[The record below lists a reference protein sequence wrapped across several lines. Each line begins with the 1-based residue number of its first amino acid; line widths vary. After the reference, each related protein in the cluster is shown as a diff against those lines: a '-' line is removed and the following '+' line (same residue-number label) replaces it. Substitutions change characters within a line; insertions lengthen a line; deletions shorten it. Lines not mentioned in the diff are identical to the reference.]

1 MTMTGRMFLT
11 AAVSGLLA
19 LPALAQTSVPGKV
32 FVAEVSGG
40 ITFIRAG
47 TVVDLKKGSS
57 LAVEGARIET
67 AAPASAIFVFSNG
80 TSLYVDE
87 KTAAEVL
94 RFNQQPFPAG
104 IDTTAV
110 EPSVSDTRVRLAQ
123 GRVIVTTNT
132 LATGTSMVYE
142 TPQARVRIRGRE
154 VVVQVDG
161 PTTRVLVLHGDVTV
175 NAANAAPGD
184 VGQVLH
190 DGQMAVVSEA
200 APAAVPTIQVL
211 ALDPGQAAALGS
223 LIAASERAQRV
234 VLFQPVT
241 TGEGANATTE
251 IQAQAVVPA
260 VPPVE
265 LTVSPST
272 LRTGG

>member
-1 MTMTGRMFLT
+1 MTTTGRTCL
-11 AAVSGLLA
+11 AAALSSLLA

-40 ITFIRAG
+40 VTFIRAG
-47 TVVDLKKGSS
+47 TVVGLAKGSS

-67 AAPASAIFVFSNG
+67 SAPASAIFVFSNG

-94 RFNQQPFPAG
+94 RFNQRPFPAG
-104 IDTTAV
+104 IDTTTV
-110 EPSVSDTRVRLAQ
+110 EPSVSDTRVRIAQ

-142 TPQARVRIRGRE
+142 TPQAQVRIRGKE

-161 PTTRVLVLHGDVTV
+161 PTTRVLVLHGDATV
-175 NAANAAPGD
+175 NAAHAAPGD

-190 DGQMAVVSEA
+190 DGQMAVVTDA
-200 APAAVPTIQVL
+200 APAATPTIQLL
-211 ALDPGQAAALGS
+211 ALDPGQMAALGS
-223 LIAASERAQRV
+223 MVAASERAQHI
-234 VLFQPVT
+234 VLFQSVT